1 MWQALFISYNVRL
14 TQDNFYAMKAK
25 EILIFL
31 LIILSVTLL
40 SILIVTK
47 ADANENDPYNQVELT
62 TYNYVLNGT
71 QNNGY
76 DTVAKVALDVAG
88 ISGVQVFI
96 QELSE
101 SAKSQFDGELKA
113 HVRYFNGEFYIF
125 ISDLDH
131 KEAIEVISHEV
142 LHIQQYLSGYFVY
155 DQSTGDTYWKGELYY
170 PDNIPYERRPWEH
183 DAFDLQGTI
192 SDKVSAILY

>member
-1 MWQALFISYNVRL
+1 MKFKEFIIV
-14 TQDNFYAMKAK
+14 
-25 EILIFL
+25 L

-40 SILIVTK
+40 SLLVITK
-47 ADANENDPYNQVELT
+47 ADANDDVYNQVDLS

-71 QNNGY
+71 QHSGY
-76 DTVAKVALDVAG
+76 DTVAKVALDIAG
-88 ISGVQVFI
+88 LSGVQVFI

-125 ISDLDH
+125 ISDLSH

-142 LHIQQYLSGYFVY
+142 VHIQQYLSGDFVY
-155 DQSTGDTYWKGELYY
+155 DQSTGDMYWKGELYY

-183 DAFDLQGTI
+183 DAFDLQSSI

>member
-1 MWQALFISYNVRL
+1 
-14 TQDNFYAMKAK
+14 MKVK
-25 EILIFL
+25 DVLVILL
-31 LIILSVTLL
+31 SILSVSLL

-47 ADANENDPYNQVELT
+47 ADANDDPYNQVELT
-62 TYNYVLNGT
+62 TYNYVLNSIPNT
-71 QNNGY
+71 GY
-76 DTVAKVALDVAG
+76 DTVTKVALDVAG

-125 ISDLDH
+125 ISDLSH

-142 LHIQQYLSGYFVY
+142 VHIQQYLSGDFVY
-155 DQSTGDTYWKGELYY
+155 DQSNGDTYWKAELYY
-170 PDNIPYERRPWEH
+170 PDNIPYERRPWED